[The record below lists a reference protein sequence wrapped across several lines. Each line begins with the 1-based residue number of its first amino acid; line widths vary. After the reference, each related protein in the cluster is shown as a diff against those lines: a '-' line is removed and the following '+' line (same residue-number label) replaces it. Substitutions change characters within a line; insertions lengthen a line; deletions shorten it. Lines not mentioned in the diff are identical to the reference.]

1 MEEKRTLFEYL
12 YKNLREQ
19 IMTGYLKYGDPLP
32 SMSQL
37 CENYHVG
44 IRTVKDVLAA
54 LKKEGLIHTEER
66 RPSIVAYQPDCEV
79 QKEHAIRSVLERRH
93 TILEVYKTMELIMP
107 RLFAF
112 SMVSC
117 GGEKVSLSFRQLKQS
132 SKKEITV
139 RWKASSAALHNLLDA
154 SDNLLFRDAFTSL
167 EICARVPFFLE
178 FRKSPAFSASY
189 RAYKDPLWM
198 LEAVNTGDLLRM

>member
-54 LKKEGLIHTEER
+54 LKKRGAYPYR
-66 RPSIVAYQPDCEV
+66 RE
-79 QKEHAIRSVLERRH
+79 
-93 TILEVYKTMELIMP
+93 
-107 RLFAF
+107 
-112 SMVSC
+112 
-117 GGEKVSLSFRQLKQS
+117 
-132 SKKEITV
+132 
-139 RWKASSAALHNLLDA
+139 AALN
-154 SDNLLFRDAFTSL
+154 RG
-167 EICARVPFFLE
+167 V
-178 FRKSPAFSASY
+178 SAG
-189 RAYKDPLWM
+189 P
-198 LEAVNTGDLLRM
+198 

>member
-54 LKKEGLIHTEER
+54 LKKRGL
-66 RPSIVAYQPDCEV
+66 SIPKRGVN
-79 QKEHAIRSVLERRH
+79 RG
-93 TILEVYKTMELIMP
+93 
-107 RLFAF
+107 
-112 SMVSC
+112 VSA
-117 GGEKVSLSFRQLKQS
+117 
-132 SKKEITV
+132 TV
-139 RWKASSAALHNLLDA
+139 RCRRN
-154 SDNLLFRDAFTSL
+154 
-167 EICARVPFFLE
+167 
-178 FRKSPAFSASY
+178 
-189 RAYKDPLWM
+189 M
-198 LEAVNTGDLLRM
+198 L

>member
-132 SKKEITV
+132 SKKEMTV
-139 RWKASSAALHNLLDA
+139 RWKA
-154 SDNLLFRDAFTSL
+154 
-167 EICARVPFFLE
+167 
-178 FRKSPAFSASY
+178 
-189 RAYKDPLWM
+189 
-198 LEAVNTGDLLRM
+198 

>member
-66 RPSIVAYQPDCEV
+66 RPSIVAYQPDREV
-79 QKEHAIRSVLERRH
+79 QTCHKIRAGAETYDS
-93 TILEVYKTMELIMP
+93 
-107 RLFAF
+107 
-112 SMVSC
+112 
-117 GGEKVSLSFRQLKQS
+117 GGL
-132 SKKEITV
+132 
-139 RWKASSAALHNLLDA
+139 
-154 SDNLLFRDAFTSL
+154 
-167 EICARVPFFLE
+167 
-178 FRKSPAFSASY
+178 
-189 RAYKDPLWM
+189 
-198 LEAVNTGDLLRM
+198 

>member
-19 IMTGYLKYGDPLP
+19 ILTGYLKYGDPLP

-66 RPSIVAYQPDCEV
+66 RPSIVAYQPGGAEGTCH
-79 QKEHAIRSVLERRH
+79 KIRAGAETYDS
-93 TILEVYKTMELIMP
+93 
-107 RLFAF
+107 
-112 SMVSC
+112 
-117 GGEKVSLSFRQLKQS
+117 GGL
-132 SKKEITV
+132 
-139 RWKASSAALHNLLDA
+139 
-154 SDNLLFRDAFTSL
+154 
-167 EICARVPFFLE
+167 
-178 FRKSPAFSASY
+178 
-189 RAYKDPLWM
+189 
-198 LEAVNTGDLLRM
+198 